1 MLSILVGVCFMK
13 LVLQVSTNVCI
24 LCNKILFSTVEFFSF
39 FEPPEKTQLFVDA
52 KSIHPGHS
60 QLFNF
65 KRQVNADEKHTWEGI

>member
-1 MLSILVGVCFMK
+1 MK

-39 FEPPEKTQLFVDA
+39 FEPHEKTQLFVDA